1 MASGKKLIKILKT
14 PNVANFNIVPANS
27 IDAANGA
34 SLCALG
40 SQICTGNKGVLT
52 ANAIKK
58 PQGSAF
64 NLFRYS

>member
-1 MASGKKLIKILKT
+1 MITLKN
-14 PNVANFNIVPANS
+14 PYVANFKIVPANR
-27 IDAANGA
+27 IEAASGA

-52 ANAIKK
+52 ANAIKN
-58 PQGSAF
+58 PQDSAF